1 VEGLLDYAIIPAGP
15 GDAAELGRVHVKSW
29 RETYPGL
36 LPQAYLS
43 AMRPQVHA
51 RRFYRELI
59 RAKAGDLVLM
69 AEGEAGAVGYAAGT
83 MLTGDGRRA
92 DAEVHTLYVLRETQ
106 GAGLGRALLS
116 ASARV
121 FQAQGAKSLM
131 LFTLTHNTK
140 ARAFYEH
147 LGGEAFA
154 EIPAHGW
161 GEGLTETAYRWTEIG
176 VLAG

>member
-1 VEGLLDYAIIPAGP
+1 MEGLLDYAIVPAGP

-36 LPQAYLS
+36 LPQAYLN

-59 RAKAGDLVLM
+59 RAKEGEVVLL
-69 AEGEAGAVGYAAGT
+69 AEGEVGAVGYAAGAL
-83 MLTGDGRRA
+83 LTGAARRA
-92 DAEVHTLYVLRETQ
+92 DAEVHTLYVLRDAQ
-106 GAGLGRALLS
+106 GSGLGRALLM

-121 FQAQGAKSLM
+121 FRAQGARSLM
-131 LFTLTHNTK
+131 LFTLTGNAP

-161 GEGLTETAYRWTEIG
+161 GEGLTETAYRWTDIG
-176 VLAG
+176 SLAG